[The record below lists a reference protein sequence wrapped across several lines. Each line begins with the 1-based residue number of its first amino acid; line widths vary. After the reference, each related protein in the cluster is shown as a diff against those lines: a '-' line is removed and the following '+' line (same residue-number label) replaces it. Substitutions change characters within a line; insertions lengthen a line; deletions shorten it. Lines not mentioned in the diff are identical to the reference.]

1 MDIPER
7 TQILSL
13 PLLQIFRQDITT
25 GDWVSIALS
34 ILFIVILIVCSALFS
49 GSENAFFSL
58 NQQTLDELEETKDKP
73 SETILY
79 FISHHKKLLATILI
93 ANNFV
98 NVAIVL
104 ISSIL
109 FSLVFNF
116 TEYPLAGFAIQVVL
130 VTFLLL
136 IFGEIMPKVY
146 AIANN
151 LRIAR
156 IMAQPLYFLSHSFP
170 LKYLVKWLEHS
181 TTIIDKRI
189 TKKGHVLSVEE
200 LNQAIDLTTS
210 EKGSEEEK
218 DILRGIV
225 NFGNISVKQIMKP
238 RLDVVAFDST
248 TPFTNLLK
256 QVNEYGYS
264 RIPIYEDS
272 FDKVLGILSIKD
284 LLPHLSQDDNFSW
297 QQLIRDPFFVPETK
311 KIDDLLKD
319 FKEKRT
325 HMAVV
330 VDEYGGTSGV
340 VTMEDV
346 MEEIFGEINDEF
358 DVDEVNYSKL
368 DDYTYVFEGKILIND
383 MCRLMDIETETFDDI
398 RGDSDSLSGLLLEIA
413 GKIPNIGAKLSY
425 NQFNFLIESADKRRI
440 KRVKVSIAEPEDDE
454 LDEDE

>member
-1 MDIPER
+1 MDIPQQ
-7 TQILSL
+7 TQILSHT
-13 PLLQIFRQDITT
+13 LLQIIRPDLDL
-25 GDWVSIALS
+25 GDGISIGIAILS
-34 ILFIVILIVCSALFS
+34 ILILIVCSALFS

-58 NQQTLDELEETKDKP
+58 TQTTLEELEETKDKP

-79 FISHHKKLLATILI
+79 FIEHHKKLLATILI

-104 ISSIL
+104 ISSIV
-109 FSLVFNF
+109 FSLLFDF
-116 TEYPLAGFAIQVVL
+116 TDYQILGFVLQVIA

-146 AIANN
+146 AISNN
-151 LRIAR
+151 LRIVR
-156 IMAQPLYFLSHSFP
+156 IMAQPIYFLSHSFP

-181 TTIIDKRI
+181 TSIIDKRI
-189 TKKGHVLSVEE
+189 TKKGHLLSVEE
-200 LNQAIDLTTS
+200 LNQAIDLTTG
-210 EKGSEEEK
+210 EKSSDEEK

-238 RLDVVAFDST
+238 RLDVVAFENT
-248 TPFTNLLK
+248 ITFTELMK
-256 QVNEYGYS
+256 KVNEYGYS

-272 FDKVLGILSIKD
+272 FDKVVGILGIKD
-284 LLPHLSQDDNFSW
+284 LLPHLNQDDNFSW
-297 QQLIRDPFFVPETK
+297 QQLLRDPFFVPETK

-319 FKEKRT
+319 FKEKRM

-358 DVDEVNYSKL
+358 DVDETIYSKL
-368 DDYTYVFEGKILIND
+368 DDTTYVFEGKVLIND
-383 MCRLMDIETETFDDI
+383 MCRLMDIDTEVFDNI
-398 RGDSDSLSGLLLEIA
+398 RGDADSLSGLILEIS
-413 GKIPNIGAKLSY
+413 GKIPNIGAKLVH
-425 NQFNFLIESADKRRI
+425 NNFNFLIESSDKRRI
-440 KRVKVSIAEPEDDE
+440 KRVKVNYTLDDE
-454 LDEDE
+454 EDEE